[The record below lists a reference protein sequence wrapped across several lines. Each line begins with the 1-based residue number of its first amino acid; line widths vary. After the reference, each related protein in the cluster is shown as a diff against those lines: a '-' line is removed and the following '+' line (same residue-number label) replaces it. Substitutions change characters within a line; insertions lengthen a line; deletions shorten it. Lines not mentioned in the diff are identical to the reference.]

1 MNDYLARLDG
11 DATGQQRATRLT
23 GAHYPAA
30 SGASSL
36 APSFPQAEMPFQPL
50 NSMPNPALLRVS
62 APYNASA
69 SSSPLSSSSSTAA
82 DVVDPAKAWVALM
95 EGRGVVNNATPRE
108 GMTTIRPRAT
118 SLEQY
123 NRLSRGE
130 DVMYT
135 TKKRGIEE
143 EQRPQSTS
151 GEEGKSC
158 TATVKPK
165 RKRKY
170 RKATHTIRKEEKER
184 LLSEVEVLK
193 AQIADLRSHAK
204 VPFDENEEI
213 MKRKYE
219 AGRVLREGVQQR
231 QQLFSQLSSI
241 MSEYTLCTIQSGSPL
256 QDYIY
261 LKNDEQSRHDTL
273 AAIKI
278 QKMEKAQRF
287 MQMRRPK
294 LDPCNTMGEER
305 RYEAENGDFCSTRF
319 TVTQFEGAQSV
330 KQVFDLLLFY
340 FCNIEISISEKIG
353 HITIREDDG
362 GDDKGIVQNR
372 LVSITHKNVKM
383 ESNTVMFSQYYDR
396 STDKSNSPGDS
407 SFGIIVADFV
417 DEDERHPYVPSQRV
431 RRDVNAVLEIREFV
445 PQRPKSVAGGSP
457 SRKSVVVLSR
467 WVQNR
472 MHYPK
477 FPVCTDGW
485 YELRDNMDLW
495 GRALH
500 RTIAENLRSG
510 EIRST

>member
-1 MNDYLARLDG
+1 
-11 DATGQQRATRLT
+11 
-23 GAHYPAA
+23 
-30 SGASSL
+30 
-36 APSFPQAEMPFQPL
+36 
-50 NSMPNPALLRVS
+50 
-62 APYNASA
+62 
-69 SSSPLSSSSSTAA
+69 
-82 DVVDPAKAWVALM
+82 
-95 EGRGVVNNATPRE
+95 
-108 GMTTIRPRAT
+108 
-118 SLEQY
+118 
-123 NRLSRGE
+123 
-130 DVMYT
+130 
-135 TKKRGIEE
+135 
-143 EQRPQSTS
+143 
-151 GEEGKSC
+151 
-158 TATVKPK
+158 
-165 RKRKY
+165 
-170 RKATHTIRKEEKER
+170 
-184 LLSEVEVLK
+184 
-193 AQIADLRSHAK
+193 
-204 VPFDENEEI
+204 

-241 MSEYTLCTIQSGSPL
+241 MSEYTLCAIQSGSPL
-256 QDYIY
+256 QDHIV

-273 AAIKI
+273 TAIKLR
-278 QKMEKAQRF
+278 KMEKAQRF

-319 TVTQFEGAQSV
+319 TVTQFEDAQSV

-362 GDDKGIVQNR
+362 NDDKGIVQNR
-372 LVSITHKNVKM
+372 LVSMTHKNVKM
-383 ESNTVMFSQYYDR
+383 ESNTVLFSQYYDR
-396 STDKSNSPGDS
+396 STDKNNGQGDG

-445 PQRPKSVAGGSP
+445 PQRFKSMAGGAP
-457 SRKSVVVLSR
+457 ARKSVVVLSR

-500 RTIAENLRSG
+500 RTIAENLR
-510 EIRST
+510 

>member
-1 MNDYLARLDG
+1 MNDFLARLDG
-11 DATGQQRATRLT
+11 DTSGQQRGPTRLP
-23 GAHYPAA
+23 GDRRPAL
-30 SGASSL
+30 SDGSL
-36 APSFPQAEMPFQPL
+36 APSFPQAQTPFQPL
-50 NSMPNPALLRVS
+50 SAMANSTRLHVS
-62 APYNASA
+62 TAAFNASA
-69 SSSPLSSSSSTAA
+69 SSSPLSSCSSTAA
-82 DVVDPAKAWVALM
+82 ESADPVQPWVALM
-95 EGRGVVNNATPRE
+95 ERRGVTDDSIPRQDYESRTAT
-108 GMTTIRPRAT
+108 MTPKAM

-130 DVMYT
+130 AANYT
-135 TKKRGIEE
+135 TKKRGVEDE
-143 EQRPQSTS
+143 PRSYSTS
-151 GEEGKSC
+151 GEEGKSYSV
-158 TATVKPK
+158 TAVEKPK

-184 LLSEVEVLK
+184 LLKEVEALK
-193 AQIADLRSHAK
+193 AQIAGLRDQTK

-213 MKRKYE
+213 MERTREVGK
-219 AGRVLREGVQQR
+219 ALRQGVQQR
-231 QQLFSQLSSI
+231 QQVFIQLSSI

-256 QDYIY
+256 QDFIH
-261 LKNDEQSRHDTL
+261 LKSDEQSRHDTL
-273 AAIKI
+273 AAIKVR
-278 QKMEKAQRF
+278 KMEKAERF
-287 MQMRRPK
+287 MKMRRPN

-319 TVTQFEGAQSV
+319 TVTQFENAQSV

-372 LVSITHKNVKM
+372 LVSITHKDVKM

-396 STDKSNSPGDS
+396 STDKSSGPGDS
-407 SFGIIVADFV
+407 SYGVIVADFV
-417 DEDERHPYVPSQRV
+417 DEDDRHPYVPSQRV

-445 PQRPKSVAGGSP
+445 PQRAKSVAGG
-457 SRKSVVVLSR
+457 RQSVVVLSR

-500 RTIAENLRSG
+500 RTVAENLRG
-510 EIRST
+510 RP